1 MGVSDDRFHDD
12 LHLVA
17 VDEYVPT
24 TVHAILRH
32 LDLEHASAADQETGI
47 RDWLA
52 THPPAPMTEY
62 SLRDSGYGHLLG

>member
-1 MGVSDDRFHDD
+1 MCQVSADRFWDN
-12 LHLVA
+12 LHLVP

-32 LDLEHASAADQETGI
+32 LDLENASAADQETGL

-52 THPPAPMTEY
+52 THPLVPMMEY
-62 SLRDSGYGHLLG
+62 SLRDSGYGHLL